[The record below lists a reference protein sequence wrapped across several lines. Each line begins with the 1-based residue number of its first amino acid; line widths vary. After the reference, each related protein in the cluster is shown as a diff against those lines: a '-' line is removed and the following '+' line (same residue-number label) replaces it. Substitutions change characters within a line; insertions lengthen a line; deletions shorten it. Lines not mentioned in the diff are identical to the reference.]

1 MTIERYIIVQA
12 IQIKENEFIPIWDN
26 RLIFD
31 GEIESYESIILDGTR
46 YTSVVECI
54 YDLETKNLTLG
65 TELNYYSESKDFK
78 IGDSV
83 YYEVTS
89 KKLAESKIWD
99 IVYEECDLNIFRGED
114 KDYWVEKYFS
124 NINFENSMLYC
135 IKTWKPVYILENGVK
150 IKHYYKLFNKA

>member
-1 MTIERYIIVQA
+1 MNIERYIIVQA

-31 GEIESYESIILDGTR
+31 GEIESYESIILDDTR

-54 YDLETKNLTLG
+54 YDLETKNITLG
-65 TELNYYSESKDFK
+65 TELNYYPESEDFK
-78 IGDSV
+78 IGNSV

-89 KKLAESKIWD
+89 KKLTESKISD
-99 IVYEECDLNIFRGED
+99 IVYEKYDLNIFRGID

-124 NINFENSMLYC
+124 NINFENNMLYC
-135 IKTWKPVYILENGVK
+135 MKTWNPVYILENGVK
-150 IKHYYKLFNKA
+150 LKNCYRLYKKA